1 MSKLLSGTNLVLLGP
16 PGAGKGTQADILVSE
31 YGLLHI
37 STGDM
42 LRCAIKDKTETGIE
56 AGKYMEK
63 GELVPD
69 ELVTRLV
76 LERMSRPDALNGV
89 MLDGYPRTR
98 NQAESLD
105 KALAENSGKV
115 GFVLYFR
122 TSEEVAIQRLSGRRV
137 CLKCKKNYHQTNMP
151 PLENGICDVC
161 RTELIQREDDRPET
175 VKNRLVV
182 YQAQTE
188 ELIRYYKEKGILRE
202 LNGDLSRDELFKVI
216 AALFEEE
223 GLIDDYTEK

>member
-1 MSKLLSGTNLVLLGP
+1 
-16 PGAGKGTQADILVSE
+16 
-31 YGLLHI
+31 
-37 STGDM
+37 
-42 LRCAIKDKTETGIE
+42 
-56 AGKYMEK
+56 
-63 GELVPD
+63 
-69 ELVTRLV
+69 
-76 LERMSRPDALNGV
+76 
-89 MLDGYPRTR
+89 
-98 NQAESLD
+98 
-105 KALAENSGKV
+105 
-115 GFVLYFR
+115 
-122 TSEEVAIQRLSGRRV
+122 VAIQRLSGRRV